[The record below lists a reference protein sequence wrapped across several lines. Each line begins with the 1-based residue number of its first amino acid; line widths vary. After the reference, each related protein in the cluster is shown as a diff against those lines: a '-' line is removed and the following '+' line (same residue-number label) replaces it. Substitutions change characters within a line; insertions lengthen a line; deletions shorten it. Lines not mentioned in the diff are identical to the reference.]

1 MRLGEERVS
10 GLGAPFVGRSVAPA
24 FPIRM
29 LALDID
35 GTLVG
40 DDLVLRQRTKAAIV
54 RAVHRGIHV
63 SLVTGR
69 MTGSAMRFAETLEL
83 RDPLVGY
90 QGALIRTIPEPGSGR
105 AGRILRHRP
114 LAADV
119 ARDAVIWSSTVGL
132 DPHANHLEALITR
145 FDDPRFDDYSA
156 FLGSEAYRVPDLAAW
171 IRRPITKIVAVGEPP
186 LPMEL
191 LPLARER
198 FAGRAAVTVAHP
210 RFLEFIAPGESK
222 GHAVRLVARRL
233 GVPLGQVLAIGD
245 QVNDL
250 EMLAS
255 VGHGTAMPTAPMT
268 VLEVARYVAPP
279 VGEEGAAQV
288 IEALALSGE
297 RSARA
302 AAEALTLAAAAARAP
317 ACRDGQAVGGS
328 PAPRGVAAKGT
339 R

>member
-1 MRLGEERVS
+1 MTGREQRMT
-10 GLGAPFVGRSVAPA
+10 GLRRPFVGRSVAPA
-24 FPIRM
+24 FPIQM

-40 DDLVLRQRTKAAIV
+40 DDLLLRQRTKAAIV

-69 MTGSAMRFAETLEL
+69 MTGSALRFAETLEL

-90 QGALIRTIPEPGSGR
+90 QGALIRTIPEAGTVGR
-105 AGRILRHRP
+105 GRILRHRP

-119 ARDAVIWSSTVGL
+119 AREAVVWSSTVGL

-171 IRRPITKIVAVGEPP
+171 IRKPVTKIVAVGEPP

-255 VGHGTAMPTAPMT
+255 VGHGTAMPTAPEA
-268 VLEVARYVAPP
+268 VLDVARYVAPP

-288 IEALALSGE
+288 IEALVLAGE
-297 RSARA
+297 RSARD
-302 AAEALTLAAAAARAP
+302 AAEALAVAADAARDGARRQRHADGGKP
-317 ACRDGQAVGGS
+317 GARDVTEASVW
-328 PAPRGVAAKGT
+328 
-339 R
+339 